1 MASYQTPQDEGY
13 SEDPLTIQGSGDERR
28 RGLMESAVQEWL
40 STQPVA
46 ERAREFMLEMMEEAR
61 SGVLTG
67 FGEQVLR

>member
-13 SEDPLTIQGSGDERR
+13 SEDPLTMQLSGDGR

-46 ERAREFMLEMMEEAR
+46 DRARKFTTVVTGIIMNSA
-61 SGVLTG
+61 LTG
-67 FGEQVLR
+67 LGE

>member
-13 SEDPLTIQGSGDERR
+13 SEDPLTMQSSGDGR

-46 ERAREFMLEMMEEAR
+46 ERAREFIPE
-61 SGVLTG
+61 VTG
-67 FGEQVLR
+67 NGWE

>member
-1 MASYQTPQDEGY
+1 M
-13 SEDPLTIQGSGDERR
+13 QGSGDERR

-46 ERAREFMLEMMEEAR
+46 ERAREFMLEVMGGAR

-67 FGEQVLR
+67 FGEQALR